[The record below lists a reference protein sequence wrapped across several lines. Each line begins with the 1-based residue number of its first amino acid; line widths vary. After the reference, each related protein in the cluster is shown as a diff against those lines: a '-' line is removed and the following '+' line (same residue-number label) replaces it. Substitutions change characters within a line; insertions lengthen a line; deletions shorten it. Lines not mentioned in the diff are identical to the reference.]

1 MRLRWLPA
9 LAAAAVLVLTGTG
22 RTEDAKANLKVG
34 DKAPTFQGTDEQ
46 GNIFKSSDHVGKKF
60 VVVYFFP
67 AAFTGG

>member
-1 MRLRWLPA
+1 LTATVLLA
-9 LAAAAVLVLTGTG
+9 LLGAARAD
-22 RTEDAKANLKVG
+22 DAKVNLKVG

-46 GNIFKSSDHVGKKF
+46 GNTLKSADHVGKKT